1 MNITAENGKPTKM
14 HDITESIVQNDE
26 LVNELVFVVVDV
38 QDDGKAAI
46 EGRYGIVAFA
56 DNFDD
61 LKSEIV
67 DKVQEHFHSQFK
79 GKIRTRQF
87 VDTVINV

>member
-1 MNITAENGKPTKM
+1 M
-14 HDITESIVQNDE
+14 HDITGSFVENGE
-26 LVNELVFVVVDV
+26 LVDELVFVVVDV

-46 EGRYGIVAFA
+46 EGRYGIIAFA

-67 DKVQEHFHSQFK
+67 DKVQEHFDSQFK
-79 GKIRTRQF
+79 GQIRTRQF